1 MSALRMLAVPFLLV
15 AINAAVADDVT
26 DALDAARK
34 AYQAGDFAVAKQSAD
49 LASQLIGQKN
59 AEGFAALL
67 PAALSGWTAGK
78 VETTSLGNVGFGV
91 TSASRT
97 YTGPDG
103 KTAQVQ
109 ISGDSALLTQF
120 ATMLN
125 NPQIAGVL
133 GKVVMIGGHRAIQS
147 RDGDVH
153 IVINNNFL
161 VSVTGSAAP
170 EAKLAYAQAIDVA
183 KLAKM

>member
-1 MSALRMLAVPFLLV
+1 MATPLSRKVTISPVMALPPTESVTVAVK
-15 AINAAVADDVT
+15 VT
-26 DALDAARK
+26 VVPNVEALSDELK
-34 AYQAGDFAVAKQSAD
+34 VV
-49 LASQLIGQKN
+49 
-59 AEGFAALL
+59 LL

-125 NPQIAGVL
+125 NPHIAGVL
-133 GKVVMIGGHRAIQS
+133 GKVVMIGGQRAIQS

-153 IVINNNFL
+153 IVINNKFL

-170 EAKLAYAQAIDVA
+170 EAKLAYAQAVDVA